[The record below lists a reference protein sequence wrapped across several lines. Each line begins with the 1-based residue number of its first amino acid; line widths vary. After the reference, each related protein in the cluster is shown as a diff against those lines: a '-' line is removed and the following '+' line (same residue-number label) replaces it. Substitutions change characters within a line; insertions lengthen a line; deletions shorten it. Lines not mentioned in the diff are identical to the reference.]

1 VIQHFR
7 HGAQLF
13 VEDMRDMPVDVV
25 LALTVL
31 ALVVASAV
39 IAVTGGAIS

>member
-13 VEDMRDMPVDVV
+13 VEDMRDMPADLV
-25 LALTVL
+25 LALTIL
-31 ALVVASAV
+31 ALVVASALIV
-39 IAVTGGAIS
+39 ATGTSA